1 MDLPVTVVPTELTPS
16 DSYYLMKPVMLLIYC
31 RLMLTVYSVLT
42 SCSSISV
49 VCFVC
54 RILVNY
60 E

>member
-1 MDLPVTVVPTELTPS
+1 MCLPVAMIPTELTPS
-16 DSYYLMKPVMLLIYC
+16 DSYYLMNSVMLLIYC
-31 RLMLTVYSVLT
+31 RLMLSVYSVLT